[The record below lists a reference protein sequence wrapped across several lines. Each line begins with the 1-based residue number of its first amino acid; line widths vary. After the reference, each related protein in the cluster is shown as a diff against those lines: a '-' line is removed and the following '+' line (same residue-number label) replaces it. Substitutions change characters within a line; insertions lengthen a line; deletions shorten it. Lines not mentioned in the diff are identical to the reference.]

1 MADPKRG
8 SPTRRGTD
16 VPEGTARVVDPAMP
30 DQLLALVV
38 ILSQNIAKIRLFDS
52 TDRARVLFE
61 TGLPASRD
69 SLAAPE
75 YARERAFFATLE
87 ERFVEPFFTTRPSEP
102 HPDPVAAALKT
113 LLSPADPAVASSA
126 LTGET
131 LGVQAPG
138 FDTPFEAYT
147 DPSSGTWIS
156 TDPAPLRYTH
166 LDPIR
171 QRATALDVVFH
182 RPNRTWRVEL
192 SPLPESP
199 AWSAADLPAES
210 TADLPAES
218 RADLPAESAAE
229 LRGESLDELRRKAPP
244 LPVQGE
250 TPPADAYF
258 TAPAA
263 AKYLGVDRSTITR
276 RVGSNQLI
284 GFTVFKRTLRIPKDQ
299 FLESDVVPGVP
310 EVLALFP
317 KPVATSNNPIDH
329 RSAWAFLAG
338 DLFHGDPEPRP
349 IDRLRVA
356 AAKGMTELV
365 LADLARAKE
374 SLDRGDHL

>member
-1 MADPKRG
+1 MADPKLG

-52 TDRARVLFE
+52 TDRGRVLFE

-87 ERFVEPFFTTRPSEP
+87 EKFVEPFFTTRLSEP

-131 LGVQAPG
+131 LGVQASG

-156 TDPAPLRYTH
+156 SDAAPLRYSH

-171 QRATALDVVFH
+171 QRATALDVVVH

-192 SPLPESP
+192 SPWPESP
-199 AWSAADLPAES
+199 AWSA
-210 TADLPAES
+210 
-218 RADLPAESAAE
+218 ADLPAESAAE

-317 KPVATSNNPIDH
+317 KPAATSNNPIDH